1 MRISDWSSTCALPIC
16 LILMAVLWSV
26 ATLLCA
32 IAQTYEQMLGAR
44 FLVGV
49 GEAAYG
55 SVGIAVV
62 LSVFAPRVHAALAG
76 AFMAGGS
83 FGSVIGVASGGFI
96 AVQFDRKSTRLNPVT
111 NAHLGCRLL
120 LDKNNHLN
128 SNTTYAHI
136 LS

>member
-1 MRISDWSSTCALPIC
+1 MVGVLTLP
-16 LILMAVLWSV
+16 LSLVADRWGRVRSLTVMAVLWSI

-32 IAQTYEQMLGAR
+32 LAADYEQMLGAR

-62 LSVFAPRVHAALAG
+62 LGVFPPRVHATLSG

-83 FGSVIGVASGGFI
+83 FGSVLGIALGGL
-96 AVQFDRKSTRLNPVT
+96 DRRPGRAGAGRSP
-111 NAHLGCRLL
+111 
-120 LDKNNHLN
+120 
-128 SNTTYAHI
+128 
-136 LS
+136 

>member
-1 MRISDWSSTCALPIC
+1 MVGLLTFPLSLLADRWGRVKS

-62 LSVFAPRVHAALAG
+62 LSVFAPRVHAALAV

-83 FGSVIGVASGGFI
+83 FGRSEERRV
-96 AVQFDRKSTRLNPVT
+96 RKGCGST
-111 NAHLGCRLL
+111 CR
-120 LDKNNHLN
+120 
-128 SNTTYAHI
+128 SW
-136 LS
+136 

>member
-1 MRISDWSSTCALPIC
+1 
-16 LILMAVLWSV
+16 MAVLWSV

-32 IAQTYEQMLGAR
+32 MAQTYEQMLGAW

-55 SVGIAVV
+55 SVGISVV

-83 FGSVIGVASGGFI
+83 FGSVIGVAIGGFI
-96 AVQFDRKSTRLNPVT
+96 AVQFSWRWSFAAMAIFGLILVALFRALVT
-111 NAHLGCRLL
+111 EKKLTA
-120 LDKNNHLN
+120 
-128 SNTTYAHI
+128 YAVAAAPEIGSARCWERVCQHG
-136 LS
+136 

>member
-96 AVQFDRKSTRLNPVT
+96 AVHFSWRGSFGDMAILGLIRVDLFRALVT
-111 NAHLGCRLL
+111 
-120 LDKNNHLN
+120 DKKP
-128 SNTTYAHI
+128 TT
-136 LS
+136 